1 MAWLGLAW
9 LGLAWLGLAWLGLAW
24 LGLAWLG
31 LAWLEYHNE
40 HKRNAAD
47 TEQKYMR
54 PIVTE
59 PFETFH
65 DFNQMCDH

>member
-1 MAWLGLAW
+1 MHCLFFNLHFQF
-9 LGLAWLGLAWLGLAW
+9 
-24 LGLAWLG
+24 
-31 LAWLEYHNE
+31 EYHNE